1 MHSAFGYIAARL
13 LTALLA
19 LLAVSAIIFAAVEL
33 LPGDPAAQL
42 LGTYATPERIE
53 AVREQLDLDDPAPLR
68 YVRWLGEVLQ
78 GDLGRSVRVDQSVA
92 DLIARPA
99 LNTAVL
105 AAAAFA
111 AISAVAL
118 VLAALGGIR
127 EGTRTAAAASGAA
140 LIAVSVPEFVIA
152 ALLVSVVA
160 LELGWLPAVSLVP
173 SGGTPLDRPQILV
186 LPVVSLAAVGGAFGG
201 RMIRAAVADAAR
213 LPHVEAARL
222 AGLPER
228 RVLLRHLLPSALPA
242 TAQILAFT
250 VPFLIGGA
258 VVVERVF
265 AFPGLGSMLV
275 DRIGSHDAPVIE
287 AIALLQAAAMIA
299 AFTIADLIGFFASP
313 ARRTAPA

>member
-1 MHSAFGYIAARL
+1 MHAAFAYLAARL
-13 LTALLA
+13 LAALLA
-19 LLAVSAIIFAAVEL
+19 LLAVSAIIFTAVEL

-42 LGTYATPERIE
+42 LGTYATPERLE
-53 AVREQLDLDDPAPLR
+53 AVRGQLGLDDPAPLR
-68 YVRWLGEVLQ
+68 YARWLGGVLQ
-78 GDLGRSVRVDQSVA
+78 GDLGSSIRTDQAVA

-105 AAAAFA
+105 AAAA
-111 AISAVAL
+111 
-118 VLAALGGIR
+118 
-127 EGTRTAAAASGAA
+127 ASGAA
-140 LIAVSVPEFVIA
+140 LLAVSVPEFVIA
-152 ALLVSVVA
+152 ALLVSIVA
-160 LELGWLPAVSLVP
+160 LEFGWLPAVSLVP
-173 SGGTPLDRPQILV
+173 SGGTPLDRPEILV
-186 LPVVSLAAVGGAFGG
+186 LPVIALAAVGGAYGG
-201 RMIRAAVADAAR
+201 RLIRAAVADAAR

-228 RVLLRHLLPSALPA
+228 RVLLRHLLPSAVPA

-250 VPFLIGGA
+250 APFLIGGA
-258 VVVERVF
+258 VVIERIF

>member
-1 MHSAFGYIAARL
+1 MRE
-13 LTALLA
+13 
-19 LLAVSAIIFAAVEL
+19 EL
-33 LPGDPAAQL
+33 G
-42 LGTYATPERIE
+42 
-53 AVREQLDLDDPAPLR
+53 LDDPAPLR
-68 YVRWLGEVLQ
+68 YARWLGGVLQ

-105 AAAAFA
+105 SAVAFA
-111 AISAVAL
+111 AISAAAL
-118 VLAALGGIR
+118 VLAALGGVR

-173 SGGTPLDRPQILV
+173 SGGTPLDRPEILV
-186 LPVVSLAAVGGAFGG
+186 LPVIALTAVGGAYGG
-201 RMIRAAVADAAR
+201 RLIRAAVGDAAR

-228 RVLLRHLLPSALPA
+228 RVLLRHLLPSAIPA

-250 VPFLIGGA
+250 IPFLIGGA
-258 VVVERVF
+258 VVIERIF

-275 DRIGSHDAPVIE
+275 ERIGSHDAPVIE
-287 AIALLQAAAMIA
+287 AIALLQAASMIA

>member
-1 MHSAFGYIAARL
+1 MHAAFGYLAARL
-13 LTALLA
+13 LAALLA

-53 AVREQLDLDDPAPLR
+53 AVREQLDLDDPAPVR
-68 YVRWLGEVLQ
+68 YARWLGGVLQ
-78 GDLGRSVRVDQSVA
+78 GDLGRSVRVDQPVA

-105 AAAAFA
+105 SAVAFA
-111 AISAVAL
+111 AISTAAL

-127 EGTRTAAAASGAA
+127 EGTRTAAASGAA

-186 LPVVSLAAVGGAFGG
+186 LPVVALAAVGGAFGG

-299 AFTIADLIGFFASP
+299 AFTIADLVGFFASP